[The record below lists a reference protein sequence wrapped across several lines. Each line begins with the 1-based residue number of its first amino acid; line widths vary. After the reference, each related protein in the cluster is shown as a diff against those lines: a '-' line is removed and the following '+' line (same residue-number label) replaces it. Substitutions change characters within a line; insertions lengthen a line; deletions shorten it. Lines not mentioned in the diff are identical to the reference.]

1 MTTIKNNG
9 VSTMSVSTQSTV
21 DNICFQITRLDA
33 IGQQKVFERIENLKT
48 ERKAASSKPT
58 GNSGSAFR
66 ISDLWGVGSEIW
78 QGESVNEYIR
88 KERDSW
94 D

>member
-1 MTTIKNNG
+1 
-9 VSTMSVSTQSTV
+9 MSVSTQWAV
-21 DNICFQITRLDA
+21 DDICFQIARLDA
-33 IGQQKVFERIENLKT
+33 IGQQRVFERIETLKT
-48 ERKAASSKPT
+48 EKKNPPSKPSD
-58 GNSGSAFR
+58 NSGTAFR

-78 QGESVNEYIR
+78 QSESVNEYIR

>member
-1 MTTIKNNG
+1 
-9 VSTMSVSTQSTV
+9 MSVSTQWAV
-21 DNICFQITRLDA
+21 DDICFQIARLDA
-33 IGQQKVFERIENLKT
+33 IGQQKVFERIETLKT
-48 ERKAASSKPT
+48 EKKKPSSKPSD
-58 GNSGSAFR
+58 NSGTAFR

-78 QGESVNEYIR
+78 QSENVNEYIR

>member
-1 MTTIKNNG
+1 
-9 VSTMSVSTQSTV
+9 MSVSTQSTV
-21 DNICFQITRLDA
+21 DYICFQITRLDA

-48 ERKAASSKPT
+48 ERQVALSEPID
-58 GNSGSAFR
+58 NSGRGSAFR

>member
-1 MTTIKNNG
+1 
-9 VSTMSVSTQSTV
+9 MSVAIPHTV
-21 DNICFQITRLDA
+21 ENICFQIAQLDA
-33 IGQQKVFERIENLKT
+33 VGRQEIFERVKKLTTDSLVSQSKPDG
-48 ERKAASSKPT
+48 SSKDV
-58 GNSGSAFR
+58 FR
-66 ISDLWGVGSEIW
+66 ISDLWGVGAEIW

>member
-1 MTTIKNNG
+1 
-9 VSTMSVSTQSTV
+9 MSVSAQWAV
-21 DNICFQITRLDA
+21 DDICFQIARLDEV
-33 IGQQKVFERIENLKT
+33 GQQEVFERIENLKT
-48 ERKAASSKPT
+48 EKQIPPSKPIVS
-58 GNSGSAFR
+58 SGSAFR

-78 QGESVNEYIR
+78 QGENVNEYIR